1 MRKTNE
7 HQTVQKALLTS
18 ASAPKPGQRQPAT
31 DQAAHPA
38 PAEKTA
44 LIAKAAIALVKT
56 ATRLA
61 EARNYSPNI
70 YANIHD
76 LQVRYGRE
84 LKALEINVDGKE
96 MNAYSALMQA
106 KAAYAATLEP
116 PGGCGSARSRMNS
129 IPPMASPDLS
139 SAGGRSGK
147 AENETTRMP
156 ICDLESAVESL
167 ITKASKVSV
176 YDHDLAAHLVSI
188 CASEKDRLPSIS
200 VKVDGQTLSADKALV
215 LCQKKLESLPAP
227 QYPW

>member
-7 HQTVQKALLTS
+7 HQIVQKALLTS
-18 ASAPKPGQRQPAT
+18 ASAAKPGQRQPAI

-38 PAEKTA
+38 SAEKTA

-129 IPPMASPDLS
+129 IPPMAAPDLS
-139 SAGGRSGK
+139 ASAGRSSLSWDERKPMPTSDLK
-147 AENETTRMP
+147 A
-156 ICDLESAVESL
+156 AVESL
-167 ITKASKVSV
+167 ITRACKAQV
-176 YDHDLAAHLVSI
+176 YDQEIVAHIVSI
-188 CASEKDRLPSIS
+188 RTSEKDRLPSIS
-200 VKVDGQTLSADKALV
+200 VEVDGQTMSASQALIR
-215 LCQKKLESLPAP
+215 CQERLGSLPLS
-227 QYPW
+227 QGPW